1 MTLDLDP
8 IKERIA
14 HCVTYNFGLHS
25 ANVLAKQDAPAL
37 VNTLE
42 QVTKILDEVQRT
54 RHLTGELDGHAL
66 LYRLRQVL

>member
-1 MTLDLDP
+1 MTLDIDA
-8 IKERIA
+8 IKARIA
-14 HCVTYNFGLHS
+14 DCTTYNFGMHN

>member
-1 MTLDLDP
+1 MTLDLDA
-8 IKERIA
+8 INARIA
-14 HCVTYNFGLHS
+14 DCSTYNFGMRN
-25 ANVLAKQDAPAL
+25 ADVLAKQDAPAL

>member
-8 IKERIA
+8 IKARIV
-14 HCVTYNFGLHS
+14 HCVTYNFGLH
-25 ANVLAKQDAPAL
+25 AADVLAKQDAPAL

-42 QVTKILDEVQRT
+42 RVTTILDEVQRT

>member
-1 MTLDLDP
+1 MTLDLYA
-8 IKERIA
+8 INARIA
-14 HCVTYNFGLHS
+14 DCSTYNFGMRN
-25 ANVLAKQDAPAL
+25 ADTLAKHDAPAL

-42 QVTKILDEVQRT
+42 RVTKILDEVQRT

>member
-1 MTLDLDP
+1 MTLDLDA
-8 IKERIA
+8 IKARIA
-14 HCVTYNFGLHS
+14 DCSTYNFGMRNADL
-25 ANVLAKQDAPAL
+25 LAKQDAPAL